1 MAQVTQVANRR
12 RQLGADLALLWV
24 TLIWGGTFV
33 MVKDAVSAYP
43 VFGFLAIRFALGLA
57 VLLLIGWRRLRTLA
71 WRDVARGALLG
82 LFLLGGYAFQTL
94 GLQHTTASK
103 AGFITGLNVAIVPVL
118 SALAL
123 KQRPQLAAIIGVVLA
138 TVGMGLLSLSQ
149 SLQIGQGDLLVLLC
163 AVSFAL
169 HIVGVSAFAPG
180 VDPIALTIVQ
190 VAVVAAAS
198 TLIMLLTGE
207 PWAAPT
213 ASVWGAAAFTG
224 VLATAVAF
232 GVQTAAQRF
241 TTPTHTALIFTA
253 EPAFAALFGVWLA
266 GDVLTA
272 RMAVGGIL
280 ILAGTLISEIP
291 WSQRTAAL
299 VSRYM
304 APQYVISLLLI
315 LLGLTDP
322 ISWRRGL
329 VWVAVVGLPFVLIT
343 LGVFRRALRR
353 GQISDWHI
361 SNRQERLHRGIV
373 AASLLFTAVPMLI
386 LYFFEGPR
394 WMLAAALSG
403 FLLVVTNLAI
413 TLLWKI
419 SQHVSGIALGA
430 TLATA
435 SLGPLAAP
443 SLLLIPLVAWAR
455 VKVGAHTVMQTVA
468 GGVTGVLV
476 TLCALALLGL
486 G

>member
-1 MAQVTQVANRR
+1 MAQVANRR
-12 RQLGADLALLWV
+12 RQLGADLALLLV

-33 MVKDAVSAYP
+33 MVKDAVRAYP
-43 VFGFLAIRFALGLA
+43 VFGFLAIRFGLGLA
-57 VLLLIGWRRLRTLA
+57 VLLLIGWPRLRTLSL
-71 WRDVARGALLG
+71 RNVASGALLG

-94 GLQHTTASK
+94 GLQYTTASK

-118 SALAL
+118 SALVL
-123 KQRPQLAAIIGVVLA
+123 KQRPQSAAIIGVVLA

-169 HIVGVSAFAPG
+169 HIVGVSAFAPSI
-180 VDPIALTIVQ
+180 DPIALTIVQ
-190 VAVVAAAS
+190 VGVAAAAS
-198 TLIMLLTGE
+198 ALIMLLSGE

-213 ASVWGAAAFTG
+213 PPVWGAAAFTG

-241 TTPTHTALIFTA
+241 TTPTHTALVFTA
-253 EPAFAALFGVWLA
+253 EPVFAALFGVWLA
-266 GDVLTA
+266 GDLLTA
-272 RMAVGGIL
+272 RMALGGVL

-291 WSQRTAAL
+291 WSHRTAAL

-304 APQYVISLLLI
+304 APQYVITLLL
-315 LLGLTDP
+315 LVLGLTDP
-322 ISWRRGL
+322 VSWRRGL
-329 VWVAVVGLPFVLIT
+329 VWVLVVGLPFVLIM

-353 GQISDWHI
+353 GHISDWHI
-361 SNRQERLHRGIV
+361 TDRRERLQPAIV
-373 AASLLFTAVPMLI
+373 AASLLFTAAPMLI
-386 LYFFEGPR
+386 LYLFGGPR

-403 FLLVVTNLAI
+403 FLLVVINLMI

-435 SLGPLAAP
+435 NLGLLAAP
-443 SLLLIPLVAWAR
+443 ILLLIPLVAWAR
-455 VKVGAHTVMQTVA
+455 VKVGAHTVAQTVA
-468 GGVTGVLV
+468 GGLTGVLI
-476 TLCALALLGL
+476 TMCALALLGL